1 MYEKCIIM
9 YVSMDGWFAAA
20 MMDMRMREQKDRGGG
35 GIR

>member
-1 MYEKCIIM
+1 M

-35 GIR
+35 IR